1 MWQIRRVLSSPHW
14 STSSWVHGVNG
25 GETAKNIMSCKSAKE
40 ITQLI
45 ETILDREWSKE
56 NDEGGNV
63 ITHNKDIF
71 FSASPSPASPSSSSS
86 STSWWWF
93 NYEEIGQRD
102 SKHLREHGMVEEHIP
117 THIHTHVLYLYIV
130 SSLSLPLS
138 ANERSSV
145 VVVAASPPRRRR
157 HYCCSF
163 LFFRMHFGALPSKK
177 YAPVCTSSMWPFVRW
192 LCTKIKFHK
201 WLQICK
207 LNDSAINTLNGPMT
221 LIANELI
228 MLIRCILAW
237 HDKGG

>member
-1 MWQIRRVLSSPHW
+1 
-14 STSSWVHGVNG
+14 
-25 GETAKNIMSCKSAKE
+25 MSCKSAKE

-130 SSLSLPLS
+130 FSLLLSLCKRTIFCGCCCCFSSSSSSSLLLFF
-138 ANERSSV
+138 
-145 VVVAASPPRRRR
+145 
-157 HYCCSF
+157 SF
-163 LFFRMHFGALPSKK
+163 LSNAFRSLAFQEICACV
-177 YAPVCTSSMWPFVRW
+177 YVVDVAVCSLVGW
-192 LCTKIKFHK
+192 LVVY
-201 WLQICK
+201 Q
-207 LNDSAINTLNGPMT
+207 N
-221 LIANELI
+221 
-228 MLIRCILAW
+228 
-237 HDKGG
+237 